1 MAIIVPPAPVAPKPS
16 ALAPTFTETPLAAKH
31 ICFDI
36 ETGNA
41 DDEGIELSAR
51 FTKAASNIKNPKTA
65 EKNLAEK
72 RAKLEVKAALL
83 DAAPIACVAFV
94 TEAQSAVFYH
104 QGWPWAKG
112 MKPLKSIKGCDA
124 PLFCLKDERDMLV
137 GIREWL
143 DKRGQPVSV
152 LIGHNVERFD
162 LPKLRIAYVRNH
174 LRLPLVL
181 QPEARDVGVEVY
193 DTQKKF
199 LRFFTTEKHDQPF
212 ISLEEMEARLGLPS
226 YKDRVSG
233 AEVPGM
239 VAAGKVREVLT
250 YMWLDALSTYA
261 GFRAMT
267 GQYQDRA

>member
-1 MAIIVPPAPVAPKPS
+1 MAIIVPAAPVVPKPS

-41 DDEGIELSAR
+41 DADGIETSAR
-51 FTKAASNIKNPKTA
+51 YVKAASNIKDPVKA
-65 EKNLAEK
+65 EKNLADK
-72 RAKLEVKAALL
+72 RAKLDGKAALL
-83 DAAPIACVAFV
+83 DSAPIACMAFV

-104 QGWPWAKG
+104 VGHPWPKG
-112 MKPLKSIKGCDA
+112 LKPVKSIKGCEA
-124 PLFCLKDERDMLV
+124 PLFGLKDEREMLMAC
-137 GIREWL
+137 REWM

-152 LIGHNVERFD
+152 LIGHNLEAFD
-162 LPKLRIAYVRNH
+162 LPKIRIAFVRHN

-193 DTQKKF
+193 DTQHKF
-199 LRFFTTEKHDQPF
+199 LRFFTAEKHRQPF

-239 VAAGKVREVLT
+239 VAKGQLREVLT

-267 GQYQDRA
+267 GQRKDLA